1 MTNTHA
7 PVESTELGET
17 LAGYGI
23 DHADAMQRMLNN
35 NALFK
40 QLAQHYLNDK
50 NYESLVQDMQVADY
64 ETAYTHAHTLKGVAG
79 NLSFGLLHELAAKIC
94 SALGEGDAETAQD
107 LMEPLGEAHANVCA
121 GLDYWQGI
129 DA

>member
-1 MTNTHA
+1 MTNTHV

-17 LAGYGI
+17 LAAYGI

-40 QLAQHYLNDK
+40 QLAQHYLDDK
-50 NYESLVQDMQVADY
+50 NYESLVRDMQVADY

-79 NLSFGLLHELAAKIC
+79 NLSFRRLHELAAQIC
-94 SALGEGDAETAQD
+94 SALGEADAETAQS
-107 LMEPLGEAHANVCA
+107 LMAPLGEAHTNVCA

>member
-1 MTNTHA
+1 MTNTHVS
-7 PVESTELGET
+7 VEMAELGEK
-17 LAGYGI
+17 LAAFGI

-40 QLAQHYLNDK
+40 QLAQHYLDDK
-50 NYESLVQDMQVADY
+50 NYESLVQDMRVGDY
-64 ETAYTHAHTLKGVAG
+64 ETAYTHAHTLKGVSG

-94 SALGEGDAETAQD
+94 AALGESDAETAQS